1 VNKMHAEIIPNST
14 CVVLVCLC

>member
-1 VNKMHAEIIPNST
+1 MHAEIIPNST